1 MRRNRSV
8 LTVLLAA
15 FLAVGVMAPSGTAA
29 ANPPPTTTYYLAL
42 GDSLSQGYQDGKI
55 TDHGYVDD
63 LYATLKIRNPQLELE
78 KLGCPG
84 ESTTTMISGGIC
96 PYAEG
101 SQLAQAK
108 EFISDHPGQVV
119 KITVTIGSNDV
130 LHSSSTPPESCLT
143 ATGIDA
149 TCASAGIND
158 VHENLPTILNS
169 LRDTTGFSAVGA
181 GMTYYDP
188 YLAAWLQGETGQALA
203 EQSLIYINVLNGVLA
218 RGYLSNDFRVAPVAL
233 AFRTNNF
240 TPRNFPV
247 YGSLPTNVGTICTYT
262 LMCSAGDI
270 HANEDGYQKIA
281 GVFAK
286 TFGIW

>member
-1 MRRNRSV
+1 MRRIRSV
-8 LTVLLAA
+8 VTILLTALV
-15 FLAVGVMAPSGTAA
+15 AVGLMTPSAA
-29 ANPPPTTTYYLAL
+29 AAENPPPTTTYYLAL
-42 GDSLSQGYQDGKI
+42 GDSLAFGTPTGVGYADYLTETLQQSQPGI
-55 TDHGYVDD
+55 
-63 LYATLKIRNPQLELE
+63 ELE
-78 KLGCPG
+78 NLSCAG
-84 ESTTTMISGGIC
+84 ESTTSMINGGIC
-96 PYAEG
+96 KYAEG

-108 EFISDHPGQVV
+108 RFISDHQGQVV
-119 KITVTIGSNDV
+119 KITITIGSNDV
-130 LHSSSTPPESCLT
+130 MRSSSTGDPCLSE
-143 ATGIDA
+143 TGIDA
-149 TCASAGIND
+149 TCALAGIND

-203 EQSLIYINVLNGVLA
+203 EQSLIYSNVLNGVLA
-218 RGYLSNDFRVAPVAL
+218 LGYLNNDFRVAPVAL